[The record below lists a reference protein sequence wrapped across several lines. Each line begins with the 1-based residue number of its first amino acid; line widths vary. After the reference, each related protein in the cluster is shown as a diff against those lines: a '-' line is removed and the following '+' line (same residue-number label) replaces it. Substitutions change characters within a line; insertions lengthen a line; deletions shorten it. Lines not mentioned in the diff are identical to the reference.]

1 MTTPANLDPFAILAN
16 PQGAVPLSASAT
28 MALPPVVGPGIDV
41 AQVAADLP
49 EVLSGANSLAVAAN
63 PLLNLIP
70 QIRVT
75 AHHPDPAQLRD
86 YLVEQVQLF
95 ERRARESLVPPET
108 IIAARYA
115 LCTALDETAA
125 KTPWGG
131 GGQWSRHSL
140 LVTFHNETWGGEKFY
155 QVLARL
161 VQDPKKHIDL
171 IELMAVCI
179 ALGFEGRF
187 GVVDNG
193 RSQLDTLRRRLVEIM
208 DGARGEYSKA
218 LSLNWR
224 GAIADG
230 KSKWG
235 FLPLWITVGTVLALL
250 TGIFFLYYFLISDK
264 SSPVFSAINSIR
276 PPKTQQL
283 KPTPAPMAR
292 LTKFL
297 QPEIAEGLVT
307 VDDQADRSII
317 VLRGDGMFDS
327 GSIDVKPRYVTVIDR
342 VANALNAVP
351 GAVRV
356 VGHTDNQPIRSLRF
370 PSNYE
375 LSQGRAEAVRAMV
388 DGKLA
393 VRSRVTAQGKGEAEP
408 IDDNKKPEGRSRN
421 RRVEVTL
428 LVPPAERDRELAASA
443 GAAPSAPAAAP
454 AAPTAPAVQG
464 KP

>member
-1 MTTPANLDPFAILAN
+1 MTTPDNLDPFAILAN
-16 PQGAVPLSASAT
+16 PQGAVSLSASAT
-28 MALPPVVGPGIDV
+28 MALPPAVGPGIDV

-264 SSPVFSAINSIR
+264 SSPVFSAINAIR
-276 PPKTQQL
+276 PPKIQQL

-292 LTKFL
+292 LSKFL

-393 VRSRVTAQGKGEAEP
+393 VRGRVTAQGKGEAEP

-443 GAAPSAPAAAP
+443 GATPGAPAAVP

-464 KP
+464 KQ

>member
-1 MTTPANLDPFAILAN
+1 MTTPANFDPFAILAN
-16 PQGAVPLSASAT
+16 PNGAVPIGANTT
-28 MALPPVVGPGIDV
+28 MGEAPAMAMPGVGA
-41 AQVAADLP
+41 AQIAADLP

-86 YLVEQVQLF
+86 YLVEQVNLF

-208 DGARGEYSKA
+208 DGARGEYAKA

-224 GAIADG
+224 GATADG

-235 FLPLWITVGTVLALL
+235 FLPLWITVGAVLALL

-264 SSPVFSAINSIR
+264 SSPVFSAISSIR
-276 PPKTQQL
+276 PPKAQAL
-283 KPTPAPMAR
+283 KPQPATTRR
-292 LTKFL
+292 LAQFL
-297 QPEIAEGLVT
+297 EPEIKEGLVA
-307 VDDQADRSII
+307 VSDLADKSII
-317 VLRGDGMFDS
+317 TLRGDGMFDS
-327 GSIDVKPRYVTVIDR
+327 GKVDVKSRYLPVIVR
-342 VANALNAVP
+342 VADALNAVP
-351 GAVRV
+351 GAVQIT
-356 VGHTDNQPIRSLRF
+356 GHTDNVPIRGVRLY
-370 PSNYE
+370 PSNFE
-375 LSQGRAEAVRAMV
+375 LSQARAEAVRNMIDARLT
-388 DGKLA
+388 DKQRT
-393 VRSRVTAQGKGEAEP
+393 RSQGKAESEP
-408 IDDNKKPEGRSRN
+408 IEANTTVEGRSAN

-428 LVPPAERDRELAASA
+428 LIPAAERDREFAKSQPDAALNPA
-443 GAAPSAPAAAP
+443 GNAAP
-454 AAPTAPAVQG
+454 AGQG
-464 KP
+464 QKQ

>member
-16 PQGAVPLSASAT
+16 PQAAVPMGVEPSMAVPT
-28 MALPPVVGPGIDV
+28 MPGSGIAV

-86 YLVEQVQLF
+86 YLVEQVNLF
-95 ERRARESLVPPET
+95 ERRARESQVPPET

-235 FLPLWITVGTVLALL
+235 FMPLWITVGAVLALL

-264 SSPVFSAINSIR
+264 SSPVFTAINSIR

-283 KPTPAPMAR
+283 KPTPASVAR
-292 LTKFL
+292 IAKFL
-297 QPEIAEGLVT
+297 QPEIDEKLVT

-317 VLRGDGMFDS
+317 VLLGDGMFDS

-342 VANALNAVP
+342 VANALNSVP
-351 GAVRV
+351 GAVRI

-375 LSQGRAEAVRAMV
+375 LSQARAEVVRGMIEA
-388 DGKLA
+388 KLVA
-393 VRSRVTAQGKGEAEP
+393 RGRTAAQGKGEAEP

-428 LVPPAERDRELAASA
+428 LVPPAERDRELAAAS
-443 GAAPSAPAAAP
+443 GTAP
-454 AAPTAPAVQG
+454 AAPTAPAASAGQG
-464 KP
+464 KQ

>member
-16 PQGAVPLSASAT
+16 PQGAVPLSANPT
-28 MALPPVVGPGIDV
+28 MAIPAMPGPGIGA
-41 AQVAADLP
+41 AQIAADLP

-108 IIAARYA
+108 VIAARYA

-224 GAIADG
+224 GAVADG

-235 FLPLWITVGTVLALL
+235 FMPLWITVGSVLALL

-283 KPTPAPMAR
+283 KPTPAAVAR
-292 LTKFL
+292 LGKFL
-297 QPEIAEGLVT
+297 QPEIDEKLVT

-317 VLRGDGMFDS
+317 VLLGDGMFDR
-327 GSIDVKPRYVTVIDR
+327 GSTDVKARYVKVIDR
-342 VANALNAVP
+342 VANALNSVP
-351 GAVRV
+351 GAVRI

-375 LSQGRAEAVRAMV
+375 LSQARAAVVRNMI
-388 DGKLA
+388 DSKLV
-393 VRSRVTAQGKGEAEP
+393 VRDRTNAQGMGEGEP
-408 IDDNKKPEGRSRN
+408 IDDNKTPGGRSRN

-428 LVPPAERDRELAASA
+428 LVPPAERDREFAAS
-443 GAAPSAPAAAP
+443 SAAAG
-454 AAPTAPAVQG
+454 TAPASVAPAPASQG
-464 KP
+464 KQ